1 MRKGIILI
9 GLLSFIGCHTA
20 SDSGN
25 LNPNITYIRPNDLR
39 EISTFNV
46 TLFLDSCSYIPL
58 ETSDNLLIGRVEQL
72 EISNQYIFFIN
83 SNDSLYVFDRQG
95 HFLNTVGT
103 KGRGP
108 REYVSIHS
116 YTMTP
121 ACDTVIIFDHS
132 KLSFYTRDNRF
143 IRTINLDKYV
153 RDKTHPNRSINSI
166 FHVQPG
172 KLLLKYDIT
181 DKDNIFYSIFD
192 YYNHSLKN
200 IATLPVSFQMEAPDC
215 RVNLSFFKVSRW
227 QETIT
232 CPILYNDTLFQ
243 YISGSLTPRFVVN
256 ALKEKMVPDKLLRQQ
271 NGKILSEV
279 FQSIIKSGLFIR
291 NIDESENYFFII
303 YNGKEPLELIWNKH
317 SHKGLL
323 IKLNPEFN
331 GHTFA
336 PMAVS
341 PLAILNEDKNFF
353 DNNGNR
359 YYPDPRGI
367 IPIKSQLQEDDNPVI
382 VLYHLKPTLK
392 L

>member
-1 MRKGIILI
+1 
-9 GLLSFIGCHTA
+9 
-20 SDSGN
+20 
-25 LNPNITYIRPNDLR
+25 
-39 EISTFNV
+39 
-46 TLFLDSCSYIPL
+46 
-58 ETSDNLLIGRVEQL
+58 
-72 EISNQYIFFIN
+72 
-83 SNDSLYVFDRQG
+83 
-95 HFLNTVGT
+95 
-103 KGRGP
+103 
-108 REYVSIHS
+108 
-116 YTMTP
+116 
-121 ACDTVIIFDHS
+121 
-132 KLSFYTRDNRF
+132 
-143 IRTINLDKYV
+143 
-153 RDKTHPNRSINSI
+153 
-166 FHVQPG
+166 
-172 KLLLKYDIT
+172 
-181 DKDNIFYSIFD
+181 
-192 YYNHSLKN
+192 
-200 IATLPVSFQMEAPDC
+200 MEAPDC

-243 YISGSLTPRFVVN
+243 YISGSLTPRFIVN